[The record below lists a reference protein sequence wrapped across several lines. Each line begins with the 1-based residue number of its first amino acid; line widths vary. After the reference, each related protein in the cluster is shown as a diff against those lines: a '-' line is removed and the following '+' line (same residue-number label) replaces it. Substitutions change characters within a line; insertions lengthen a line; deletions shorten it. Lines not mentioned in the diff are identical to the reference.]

1 MQSCGLLALCEA
13 ELQTEEVDLDRAYP
27 DSKALCEKESEE
39 KKKKEKHVN
48 NTTFQNGRLRRT
60 TTLLGE
66 QITSA
71 NTILLG
77 SSELQ
82 THVHVLYYG
91 AGSKDANNCDA
102 GTDLHQKRG
111 RAFFGGLAFFDAAV
125 TQARRCDAAALR
137 RTAQRGQRGG
147 ASQGRTHSSMHAQRG

>member
-77 SSELQ
+77 SSEL
-82 THVHVLYYG
+82 
-91 AGSKDANNCDA
+91 
-102 GTDLHQKRG
+102 KRMFMFYITEQV
-111 RAFFGGLAFFDAAV
+111 RRTRTIV
-125 TQARRCDAAALR
+125 TQVLICTRKEGAPSSAGWPSLTQRQRR
-137 RTAQRGQRGG
+137 
-147 ASQGRTHSSMHAQRG
+147 